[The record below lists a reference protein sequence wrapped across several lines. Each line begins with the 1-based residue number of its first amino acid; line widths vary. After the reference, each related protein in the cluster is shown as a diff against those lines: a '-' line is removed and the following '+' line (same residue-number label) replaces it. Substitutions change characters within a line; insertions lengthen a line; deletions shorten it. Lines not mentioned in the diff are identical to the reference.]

1 LIYVKSN
8 GLRVACGLEYCRAH
22 HRESAHMRMTVA
34 LVLVS
39 AVAAC
44 GVDTAEDPETNDLAA
59 ESDFRLN
66 PRTDVTEPVFV
77 NGQLCNQ
84 IFPGANTPQTQIY
97 QIWPIGTR
105 GIVNATYNTPQ
116 RPNLYAVF
124 GTSAPLSQSHHV
136 DGFDYHIA
144 DVPPGAG
151 EVENTTWDVL
161 AFFPGPS
168 YNAATYTPAK
178 SAAQVFAQ
186 SAAGILTPLMTL
198 PEAGFPELV
207 LFTPIQCHGD

>member
-1 LIYVKSN
+1 
-8 GLRVACGLEYCRAH
+8 
-22 HRESAHMRMTVA
+22 MRMTVS

-39 AVAAC
+39 VAAGC

-59 ESDFRLN
+59 ESDFRFN
-66 PRTDVTEPVFV
+66 PRTDLTEPVFV
-77 NGQLCNQ
+77 NGQQCNQ
-84 IFPGANTPQTQIY
+84 IFPGGKTPQTQIY

-124 GTSAPLSQSHHV
+124 GTSTPLSQSHHV
-136 DGFDYHIA
+136 DGFDQFDHYHIA
-144 DVPPGAG
+144 DVPPRARD
-151 EVENTTWDVL
+151 VENTKWDVL
-161 AFFPGPS
+161 AFFPGAN

-178 SAAQVFAQ
+178 SPAEVFAQ
-186 SAAGILTPLMTL
+186 SQAGILTPLMTL

-207 LFTPIQCHGD
+207 LFTPIQCPHGH